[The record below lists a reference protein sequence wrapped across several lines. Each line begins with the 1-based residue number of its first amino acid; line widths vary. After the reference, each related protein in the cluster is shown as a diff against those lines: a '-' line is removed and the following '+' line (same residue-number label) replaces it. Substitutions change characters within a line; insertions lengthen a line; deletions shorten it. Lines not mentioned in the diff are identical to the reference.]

1 MKNLHEWL
9 EYQSRLNTKEIDLSL
24 DRLKEVQKNLQFIQ
38 PEIDIFLVAGTN
50 GKGTTTHLIQE
61 FLIKK
66 GLNVGTYTS
75 PHLIEYNERIK
86 FNNENIDDKS
96 LIESFEIIEE
106 HREGIPLTYFEFGT
120 LAAFMTLSAKPC
132 DAWVIEV
139 GLGGRLDATNILNQ
153 SIAIITS
160 ISLDHQE
167 WLGCDVNSIAKEKAG
182 IIKNNKPCISS
193 AKNVTDVIRYYSE
206 RSNSPLYE
214 VDRDFSIVSS
224 NNGYTWTFREDPIY
238 VNFQIP
244 ETWGEGEI
252 SNLSSSLA
260 AIYVSSKE
268 LMPSDSELNS
278 VISDFSL
285 PGRFQII
292 NKGIPW
298 ILDVAHNYESAI
310 NFSERLDSLNISG
323 DILIIFG
330 IMNDKD
336 IEKFIKIF
344 KNRVKDWIITSLES
358 SRSLSTEEI
367 SKVLKGESI
376 LSVIRSNN
384 PNNAFIEAGK
394 LSEDYDA
401 IIVTGSF
408 ELVGPAIK
416 WLES

>member
-1 MKNLHEWL
+1 MRNLHEWL

-24 DRLKEVQKNLQFIQ
+24 DRLGEVQKNLNFIQ

-96 LIESFEIIEE
+96 LIESFEIIEK
-106 HREGIPLTYFEFGT
+106 HRKGIPLTYFEFGT
-120 LAAFMTLSAKPC
+120 LAAFITLSNKPC

-153 SIAIITS
+153 SVAIITS

-167 WLGCDVNSIAKEKAG
+167 WLGKDVNAIAREKVG
-182 IIKNNKPCISS
+182 ILKKNKPCISS
-193 AKNVTDVIRYYSE
+193 AKNVSDVIRYHSE
-206 RSNSPLYE
+206 RSNSVLYE
-214 VDRDFSIVSS
+214 VDRDFSIVNS
-224 NNGYTWTFREDPIY
+224 NDGYAWSFKDNLVYPRIS
-238 VNFQIP
+238 IP
-244 ETWGEGEI
+244 ESWGEGEI
-252 SNLSSSLA
+252 NNLSSSLA
-260 AIYVSSKE
+260 AIRVISKE
-268 LMPSDSELNS
+268 LMPSDCELNS
-278 VISDFSL
+278 VISNFSL

-292 NKGIPW
+292 NNGIPW
-298 ILDVAHNYESAI
+298 ILDVAHNYESAV
-310 NFSERLDSLNISG
+310 NFSQRLDSLNISG

-358 SRSLSTEEI
+358 SRSSGTDEI
-367 SKVLKGESI
+367 SKVLKGENI
-376 LSVIRSNN
+376 LSIIRSNN
-384 PNNAFIEAGK
+384 PKSAFIEASK
-394 LSEDYDA
+394 VSDNYDA

-416 WLES
+416 WLEN